1 LSYQSYKEGH
11 GGGSE
16 FISSFKMIHVYMM
29 STNFSPL
36 DEIIDKLGGPG
47 CVSEMTGRRGRIV
60 RRSQTDKPQYE
71 QRSADVDA
79 YGGLDSLNVQEV
91 KKDIISYYLVED
103 AIYIYVH
110 TMYIYCFYPA
120 MSKTR
125 KTTLSYCL
133 KSAETSIVLI
143 IFDGILY
150 DDHDY
155 NVTISYMNWSTK
167 KKSMLFDCPNRTSAR

>member
-1 LSYQSYKEGH
+1 
-11 GGGSE
+11 
-16 FISSFKMIHVYMM
+16 MM

-79 YGGLDSLNVQEV
+79 YGGLESLNVQEV

-103 AIYIYVH
+103 AIYLCTYNVH
-110 TMYIYCFYPA
+110 ILFLSCKVKNP
-120 MSKTR
+120 
-125 KTTLSYCL
+125 KTTAIILSEKCRN
-133 KSAETSIVLI
+133 KHRSNH
-143 IFDGILY
+143 F
-150 DDHDY
+150 
-155 NVTISYMNWSTK
+155 
-167 KKSMLFDCPNRTSAR
+167 

>member
-1 LSYQSYKEGH
+1 MRQ
-11 GGGSE
+11 GGTFFVVIISVGSNAVAAYTGNNHACLR

-91 KKDIISYYLVED
+91 KNDIISYYLVED
-103 AIYIYVH
+103 AIYLC
-110 TMYIYCFYPA
+110 TYCYH
-120 MSKTR
+120 
-125 KTTLSYCL
+125 
-133 KSAETSIVLI
+133 IV
-143 IFDGILY
+143 
-150 DDHDY
+150 
-155 NVTISYMNWSTK
+155 
-167 KKSMLFDCPNRTSAR
+167 

>member
-1 LSYQSYKEGH
+1 MSYQSYKEGH

-110 TMYIYCFYPA
+110 ILF
-120 MSKTR
+120 
-125 KTTLSYCL
+125 LSSNV
-133 KSAETSIVLI
+133 KNQENDSI
-143 IFDGILY
+143 ILSEKCRNK
-150 DDHDY
+150 HRS
-155 NVTISYMNWSTK
+155 NH
-167 KKSMLFDCPNRTSAR
+167 F